1 MRIVL
6 DTNVFI
12 SSFFGGNP
20 RTIIDLWKDGRLTL
34 CLSQDIFDEYIEVL
48 RLLGIDNT
56 PELEELL
63 KFFATGFHIVFTT
76 RTPEIHVAADPD
88 DDKVIECAVEGKATH
103 IVTGDKRHLIPLSGH
118 KGISILSPFDFVE
131 LFPFSDRS
139 RSSP

>member
-6 DTNVFI
+6 DTDVFI

-48 RLLGIDNT
+48 RRLGLDDT

-63 KFFATGFHIVFTT
+63 KLFANGFHIVFTT
-76 RTPEIHVAADPD
+76 RTPEIHVVVDPD
-88 DDKVIECAVEGKATH
+88 DDKFIACALALKAGCVISGDKALADVRLH
-103 IVTGDKRHLIPLSGH
+103 QGIKIVTPQEFLEIMGDLKP
-118 KGISILSPFDFVE
+118 
-131 LFPFSDRS
+131 
-139 RSSP
+139 

>member
-48 RLLGIDNT
+48 RRLGLDNT

-63 KFFATGFHIVFTT
+63 KLFATGVHIVFTT
-76 RTPEIHVAADPD
+76 RTPEIHVVADPD
-88 DDKVIECAVEGKATH
+88 DDKFIACALALKAGCVVSGDKALVDVRLYQGIR
-103 IVTGDKRHLIPLSGH
+103 IVTPSEFLE
-118 KGISILSPFDFVE
+118 ILED
-131 LFPFSDRS
+131 LKT
-139 RSSP
+139 

>member
-48 RLLGIDNT
+48 RRLGLDNT

-63 KFFATGFHIVFTT
+63 KLFATGFHIVFTT
-76 RTPEIHVAADPD
+76 RTPEIHVVADPD
-88 DDKVIECAVEGKATH
+88 DDKFIACALALKAGCVVSGDKALVDVRLYQGIR
-103 IVTGDKRHLIPLSGH
+103 IVTPREFLEIRGDLKP
-118 KGISILSPFDFVE
+118 
-131 LFPFSDRS
+131 
-139 RSSP
+139 

>member
-20 RTIIDLWKDGRLTL
+20 RAVIDLWKVGRATL
-34 CLSQDIFDEYIEVL
+34 CISKGILDEYVEIL
-48 RLLGIDNT
+48 RRLGLDGT

-63 KFFATGFHIVFTT
+63 KLFATGSHILFTK

-88 DDKVIECAVEGKATH
+88 DDQFIACALALKARYIVSGDKALVELRRYRGIQ
-103 IVTGDKRHLIPLSGH
+103 IVTPREFLDAMGDLKP
-118 KGISILSPFDFVE
+118 
-131 LFPFSDRS
+131 
-139 RSSP
+139 

>member
-1 MRIVL
+1 MRVVL

-48 RLLGIDNT
+48 RRLGLDDT

-63 KFFATGFHIVFTT
+63 KLFATGFHIVFTT
-76 RTPEIHVAADPD
+76 RTPEIHVVADPD
-88 DDKVIECAVEGKATH
+88 DDKFIACALALKAGCVVSGDKALVDVRLYQGIR
-103 IVTGDKRHLIPLSGH
+103 IVTPSEFLE
-118 KGISILSPFDFVE
+118 ILED
-131 LFPFSDRS
+131 LKT
-139 RSSP
+139 